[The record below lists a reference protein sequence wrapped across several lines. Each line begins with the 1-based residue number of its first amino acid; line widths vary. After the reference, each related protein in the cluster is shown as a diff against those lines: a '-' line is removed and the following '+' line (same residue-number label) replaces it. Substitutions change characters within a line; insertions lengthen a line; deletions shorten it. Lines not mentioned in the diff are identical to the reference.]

1 MVKKY
6 TDAQV
11 LQQYLDWIDGTISRR
26 ETPMRE
32 WSAMKRR
39 INRAGLIK
47 RPEHFKASS
56 KGRTN
61 LQWKSER
68 ARIARDRYSAN
79 KLKSED
85 TIVAVG
91 SKDAQRRPTD

>member
-11 LQQYLDWIDGTISRR
+11 LQQYLDWVDGTISRR

-32 WSAMKRR
+32 WRAMKRR
-39 INRAGLIK
+39 INRAGLTK

-61 LQWKSER
+61 EQWKFER
-68 ARIARDRYSAN
+68 AKVARHRYSAN
-79 KLKSED
+79 KFKSED
-85 TIVAVG
+85 TIVAVA
-91 SKDAQRRPTD
+91 SKADQGGPGA